1 MYRFFAQVLLLLMVI
16 AALLASADLALALD
30 PNRDF
35 SQYVARNWSVQ
46 DGLPQI
52 SVLSLAQDRKGYL
65 WVGTQSG
72 LARFD
77 GARFTNYTPETEPQL
92 PAVWIRSLLVARDG
106 NLWIG
111 TYKGLAV
118 YADDRFTTVPL
129 ADTAVHQVL
138 DVYSLA
144 ELDGGVIIAATSEG
158 VLRVE
163 GGRLV
168 DHGDGIKPALSLLS
182 RSDGLWIGSNGTVI
196 RVAGGKSTSMPL
208 PPTLEAAAVTRLV
221 EAHGRIWAGTSHG
234 LFVRD
239 GDVWKRYD
247 AEPMLATSLISAL
260 YEDHDHNLW
269 IGTNSKLVR
278 LREDGS
284 LESITGG
291 LSLAYK
297 GLSSAYEDREHNLWL
312 GTQFGGLTRLWNGWT
327 VRYSVGEGLNEAE
340 VWSLSRAPDGSV
352 WVGTSDGMSVLEN
365 GHFRAVV
372 AGSALPHPHAY
383 NLLAEADRV
392 WIGTR
397 RGLVIWRNGHLE
409 GPAMFAPMA
418 TAQIN
423 GIVREPD
430 GTLWFPTTEGL
441 FRLDHEGQPDAKLH
455 RYAESDGLADIRARV
470 IQRLRDGRFLVG
482 TQSGLFEMRGER
494 FNRVGAAAGL
504 PLTVDVRAIHQLPS
518 GAIAVGTDS
527 EQLVVF
533 DGRRWNFLS
542 SQHGL
547 PTNLP
552 FFMTE
557 DDRGYLWI
565 AGIRGI
571 ERVPLEDIARF
582 GRGEM
587 SVVRGEMLLN
597 ERGDRNAG
605 QRGYCCNGAGMSK
618 GYIEGNVLWLPSRD
632 GIVTMDTHGI
642 VKNPLPPEVVIERV
656 QYLGT
661 WHAAT
666 QLENELEPDA
676 RDLVFEFTVPSFQEP
691 RSVQMRYRLVG
702 YDRAWQELDDRAR
715 RRANYTNLGPGKYS
729 FEVMGA
735 NNAGVWNPQPAILH
749 FRIKP
754 RFHETWLFVLILA
767 TLGAVLAYA
776 AFRFQMRRH
785 ERQRA
790 QLEDLVQER
799 TAELVIMNHKLAG
812 TQTQLLQS
820 AKMASVGL
828 LAAGV
833 AHEINNPI
841 GYVRSN
847 LTSLASYVQKIFSV
861 LQGYELL
868 EKVFADTP
876 PELAAVQALKQRV
889 ELDYLREDI
898 VNLLTES
905 VEGVTRVQKI
915 VQDLKNFSHVDQA
928 EWQQTN
934 IHDCID
940 NTLNVIAHELKYRAD
955 VVKEYGTLPTIECF
969 PFQIEQVI
977 MNLLMNAA
985 QAIEE
990 RGTVTIRS
998 GCEGEWVWVS
1008 ISDTG
1013 KGIEPENLDRIFEP
1027 FFTTKPVGV
1036 GTGLGLSVSYGIV
1049 QRHGGS
1055 IEVASA
1061 LGSGTT
1067 FTIRLPRSTR
1077 AKP

>member
-1 MYRFFAQVLLLLMVI
+1 MYRTYAQVVLLLLLI
-16 AALLASADLALALD
+16 AVLFASAGPALALD
-30 PNRDF
+30 PKRDF
-35 SQYVARNWSVQ
+35 EQYVANNWSIQ

-52 SVLSLAQDRKGYL
+52 SVLSIAQDRKGYL

-77 GARFTNYTPETEPQL
+77 GVRFTNYSPENEPQL
-92 PAVWIRSLLVARDG
+92 PGVWVRSLLVSRDG
-106 NLWIG
+106 TLWIG

-118 YADDRFTTVPL
+118 YADDRFTSVPL
-129 ADTAVHQVL
+129 ADTAAHQVI
-138 DVYSLA
+138 DVYALA
-144 ELDGGVIIAATSEG
+144 ELDGGAIVAATSEG
-158 VLRVE
+158 VLRVD

-168 DHGDGIKPALSLLS
+168 DNGDGIKPALSLLP
-182 RSDGLWIGSNGTVI
+182 RGDGLWIGSSGTVV
-196 RVAGGKSTSMPL
+196 RVAGGKSTAMPL
-208 PPTLEAAAVTRLV
+208 PSTQEAPAVTRLV
-221 EAHGRIWAGTSHG
+221 EAHGRIWAGTSQG
-234 LFVRD
+234 LFVRE
-239 GDVWKRYD
+239 GDAWKRYD
-247 AEPMLATSLISAL
+247 ADPLLGTSWISAL

-269 IGTNSKLVR
+269 AGTNSKLVR

-291 LSLAYK
+291 PSLTYK
-297 GLSSAYEDREHNLWL
+297 SLLSAYEDREHNLWL
-312 GTQFGGLTRLWNGWT
+312 GTQADGLTRLWNGWT
-327 VRYSVGEGLNEAE
+327 LRYSVGQGLNEAV

-352 WVGTSDGMSVLEN
+352 WVGTSDGVSVLEN
-365 GHFRAVV
+365 GRFRAVV

-409 GPAMFAPMA
+409 VSAVFAPMA
-418 TAQIN
+418 SAQIN

-441 FRLDHEGQPDAKLH
+441 FRLDHEGQRDAKLH
-455 RYAESDGLADIRARV
+455 RYAESDGLTDSRARV
-470 IQRLRDGRFLVG
+470 IQRLRDGRLLVG
-482 TQSGLFEMRGER
+482 TQGGLYEMHGER
-494 FNRVGAAAGL
+494 FDPVGAAAGL
-504 PLTVDVRAIHQLPS
+504 PRTIDVSAIYQLRS
-518 GAIAVGTDS
+518 GAIALGTNS

-533 DGRRWNFLS
+533 DGQRWNFLS
-542 SQHGL
+542 SLHGL
-547 PTNLP
+547 PANVP

-571 ERVPLEDIARF
+571 ERVPLDDITRF
-582 GRGEM
+582 GRGEI

-605 QRGYCCNGAGMSK
+605 QRGYCCNGAGMAK
-618 GYIEGNVLWLPSRD
+618 GYIEGHVLWLPTRD
-632 GIVTMDTHGI
+632 GVMTMDTHGV
-642 VKNPLPPEVVIERV
+642 VKNPLLPQVVIERV
-656 QYLGT
+656 QYLDT
-661 WHAAT
+661 WHAVA
-666 QLENELEPDA
+666 QLANELEPDA
-676 RDLVFEFTVPSFQEP
+676 RDLVFEFTAPSFQDP
-691 RSVQMRYRLVG
+691 RSVQIRYRLVG
-702 YDRAWQELDDRAR
+702 YDRAWQELDDRAP
-715 RRANYTNLGPGKYS
+715 RRANYTNLRPGDYN

-767 TLGAVLAYA
+767 ALGAVLAYA
-776 AFRFQMRRH
+776 ALRFLMRRH
-785 ERQRA
+785 QRQRV
-790 QLEDLVQER
+790 QLEELVQER
-799 TAELVIMNHKLAG
+799 TAELVTVNHKLAG

-847 LTSLASYVQKIFSV
+847 LTSLTSYVQKIFSV
-861 LQGYELL
+861 LQGYERL
-868 EKVFADTP
+868 EKVFAVPP

-889 ELDYLREDI
+889 ELDFLREDI

-915 VQDLKNFSHVDQA
+915 VQDLKDFSHVDQA

-940 NTLNVIAHELKYRAD
+940 NTLNVIAHELKYRAN
-955 VVKEYGTLPTIECF
+955 VVKEYGTLPSIECF
-969 PFQIEQVI
+969 PFQLEQVI

-998 GCEGEWVWVS
+998 GCDGEWVWVS

-1013 KGIEPENLDRIFEP
+1013 KGIGPENLERIFEP

-1049 QRHGGS
+1049 QKHDGS
-1055 IEVASA
+1055 IEVASE
-1061 LGSGTT
+1061 LGIGTT
-1067 FTIRLPRSTR
+1067 FTIRLPRSAR
-1077 AKP
+1077 AKT